1 MNQVPQLPTR
11 VCPRHG
17 LVAGRDGRCVICH
30 RDMAGREDPGGTRQV
45 LGWVLAGVALFGGV
59 LLWKGLRGARPAAPS
74 VVTAD
79 SVVPAARPAVVDDR
93 DEGPGPALPDE
104 VRAASRVASEASR
117 QRDIEGAMHRVPVR
131 MFTVPKC
138 EMCDVARAYLKE
150 KGLSYTE
157 IDVGSDPGALAAM
170 HKLTPSS
177 QVPVFD
183 VDGEVLVGFGPTN
196 VIGAVR
202 RAAEKRNARP

>member
-30 RDMAGREDPGGTRQV
+30 RDRAKSDDPQGSRQIV
-45 LGWVLAGVALFGGV
+45 GLVLAAVALFGGV
-59 LLWKGLRGARPAAPS
+59 LVWKGFRGARVTAPT

-79 SVVPAARPAVVDDR
+79 PGAPAPPPAVADR
-93 DEGPGPALPDE
+93 DEGPGPLLPDE
-104 VRAASRVASEASR
+104 ARAASRVASEASR
-117 QRDIEGAMHRVPVR
+117 QRDIEAAMTRVPVR
-131 MFTVPKC
+131 MFTVAKC
-138 EMCDVARAYLKE
+138 EMCDAARAYLKE
-150 KGLSYTE
+150 KGLRFTE
-157 IDVGSDPGALAAM
+157 TDVGSDPSALEAM